1 MSEIKLLTPDELA
14 RLTGFKWSRHQSDW
28 LVEMGIPHRMDGK
41 RVIVSQKHVD
51 AWLEGRT
58 FVRSVGLKLEAI
70 R

>member
-1 MSEIKLLTPDELA
+1 MSDIRLLTPDELT
-14 RLTGFKWSRHQSDW
+14 RLTGKAWSRHQSDW

-51 AWLEGRT
+51 QWLEGRT
-58 FVRSVGLKLEAI
+58 MVRSNGLNLAAI

>member
-1 MSEIKLLTPDELA
+1 MTDIRLLTPDELE
-14 RLTGFKWSRHQSDW
+14 RLTGKAWSRNQTAW
-28 LVEMGIPHRMDGK
+28 LVDQGIPHRVDGK

-58 FVRSVGLKLEAI
+58 MVRSAGLNLAAI

>member
-51 AWLEGRT
+51 AWL
-58 FVRSVGLKLEAI
+58 
-70 R
+70 